1 MTLLLTICMVLGVAL
16 VAAGAIGFFASRR
29 RRPGP
34 AAPSERDDIDGL
46 FENWPVR
53 SKGASP

>member
-16 VAAGAIGFFASRR
+16 VAAGAVGFFGSRG

-34 AAPSERDDIDGL
+34 AAPSEHDDIDAL
-46 FENWPVR
+46 FEDWPVR
-53 SKGASP
+53 SKGTSR